1 MQAVVRG
8 ASRRLMPA
16 IKPAFIQ
23 RATLVSG
30 PPRYPMSFAVSIA
43 TCLTLLDL
51 AVIHVTS
58 IKLTLAHSQA
68 VMK

>member
-30 PPRYPMSFAVSIA
+30 PPRYPMSFAVSLA
-43 TCLTLLDL
+43 ACLTLLDL
-51 AVIHVTS
+51 DVI
-58 IKLTLAHSQA
+58 QQ
-68 VMK
+68 